1 MLSNEEISERN
12 GLLIELIT
20 ELDLGI
26 HIIDL
31 PHKPKLI
38 SADYTR
44 QLSAYVKNFHLILTS
59 GKNNDEVYLDIRL
72 KPVRNMD
79 VEGIKQQIL
88 AWLVIYEHEQIYTLQ
103 LEDTG
108 LFVTGFN
115 HHNKIMKKNPY
126 PVFARY
132 DPLTYYDVERAESTK
147 ERFNEYNLTVK

>member
-88 AWLVIYEHEQIYTLQ
+88 AWLVIYEHGQIYTLQ

>member
-38 SADYTR
+38 TADYTR

>member
-72 KPVRNMD
+72 KPIRNMD
-79 VEGIKQQIL
+79 VEGIKQQML
-88 AWLVIYEHEQIYTLQ
+88 AWLVIYEHEQIYTLR

>member
-1 MLSNEEISERN
+1 M
-12 GLLIELIT
+12 LIELIT

-72 KPVRNMD
+72 KPIRNMD
-79 VEGIKQQIL
+79 VEGIKQQML
-88 AWLVIYEHEQIYTLQ
+88 AWLVIYEHEQIYTLR